1 MNLYIHNM
9 ISKLFE
15 TISDWM
21 TRSITGDEN
30 ITHIILTGLLVVIIL
45 VSLAVLFS
53 NDSEQKRIITVEDM
67 QPWEAEAFEQA
78 DVN

>member
-1 MNLYIHNM
+1 M

>member
-1 MNLYIHNM
+1 
-9 ISKLFE
+9 
-15 TISDWM
+15 M